1 MMYGRGMSIHEI
13 ESIAWMGVMRCCR
26 NYKTP
31 SNASFATY
39 AINAI
44 RNEIIYDYV
53 FSKADK
59 RNPEHGKIVHLSTD
73 EGRGGKKSEAHL
85 HWGMFASSGYSL
97 TDDVDDEDRLQII
110 RIRVRFAL
118 DEMKNNRDRQVVMM
132 RFGIPDGEPKT
143 LEQIGDRIG
152 LTKERVRQLEMRALS
167 VLKPKLESIWNVI

>member
-1 MMYGRGMSIHEI
+1 MRNCKTAVGPLTDDQKKLRDEFLEMYPNVIALITKIMPQAVRAMMYGRGMSIHEI
-13 ESIAWMGVMRCCR
+13 ESIAWMGVMRCC
-26 NYKTP
+26 
-31 SNASFATY
+31 S
-39 AINAI
+39 
-44 RNEIIYDYV
+44 
-53 FSKADK
+53 
-59 RNPEHGKIVHLSTD
+59 D